1 MIVPL
6 YATVVNNGKALEIW
20 ADKQKHV
27 VDLPF
32 KPYFYSK
39 TPRQDVPAEQTK
51 EIVRYISDF
60 NERLVTKYSFE
71 SVKDIPLY
79 RNDDSM
85 ESDIPYVQRVCIDEP
100 QYFTQF
106 SQTKSLDIL
115 HFDIETLTTG
125 KFPKPETN
133 KIIGIGYALNQ
144 EKPTVLT
151 IKTLE
156 ESDSEILAR
165 FSDAID
171 ELDPDVL
178 CTYFGNTFDI
188 PYIIDRMNLCGWSSK
203 AFTRDPEAD
212 ECYFL
217 DDQKEKHVYIKGR
230 VLFDIYDEVQI
241 DQTLSGIQNRQ
252 MKTVAK
258 WYNLQSAIR
267 QRQGF
272 QDYEIITEDL
282 SNTAQLVGTTKL
294 YDYLMSDVL
303 ITQELSKIYLPN
315 VIQLASLM
323 KVPLNTITRRSASL
337 IGTIFYARELK
348 ATNTISDAPN
358 YVLHPEVFGK
368 PVMTKKRGRTVT
380 EFAGGTGYQGAT
392 VSINPSHTKKRIK
405 PLKKIDFSGMYPS
418 IMVNF
423 NLSPET
429 VTLKKLKPFI
439 EPTFSINY
447 TDDKQYELEF
457 SDARIQKNVVIT
469 VLRKEGFVP
478 KNLKT
483 FMTERAKIKKELK
496 NCTDTDKKIELNSK
510 SWVYKVLGN
519 ATGYG
524 VNGTGFF
531 RYGNL
536 WAAVATTA
544 IGRYLISLVRKE
556 LGEDLI
562 EEDTDG
568 SFHKKMSISAEELTA
583 HINNTLQ
590 KQLGITTNFEIEQE
604 EYKAGIFLRMKN
616 YALLDDKDRLIKH
629 GVSMKA
635 SSKNLL
641 LQEALNKILV
651 AILKNM
657 DVEKTCFEALD
668 KLDQAQLHEYLQSTK
683 ISMELENYASQ
694 PSAGKRGC
702 LQVQVGRQSE
712 SYHEQKI
719 RTGDQ
724 VSYAKTVTGRYRIRE
739 TLKDTTMID
748 KIYYRKQI
756 LKTIERLNLHDI
768 KWKMENRGQKLLDD
782 FGFFLPKAKITTS
795 SVYSQAF

>member
-39 TPRQDVPAEQTK
+39 TPRQDVSAEQTK

-165 FSDAID
+165 FSDAIE

-188 PYIIDRMNLCGWSSK
+188 PYIINRMNLCGWSSK

-272 QDYEIITEDL
+272 EDYEIITEDL

-323 KVPLNTITRRSASL
+323 KVPLNTITKRSASL
-337 IGTIFYARELK
+337 IGTVFYARELK
-348 ATNTISDAPN
+348 AMNTISDAPN

-368 PVMTKKRGRTVT
+368 PVITKKRGRTVT
-380 EFAGGTGYQGAT
+380 EFASGTGYQGAL
-392 VSINPSHTKKRIK
+392 VEINHAHEKKLIK
-405 PLKKIDFSGMYPS
+405 PLRKIDFAGLYPS
-418 IMVNF
+418 IMINF

-429 VTLKKLKPFI
+429 VVLKELKPFT
-439 EPTFSINY
+439 EGTFTIIY
-447 TDDKQYELEF
+447 KDEQQYELEF
-457 SDARIQKNVVIT
+457 SDARLQKNVVIR
-469 VLRKEGFVP
+469 VRRQEGFVP
-478 KNLKT
+478 KNLKM
-483 FMTERAKIKKELK
+483 FMRERAKIKNEMKT
-496 NCTDTDKKIELNSK
+496 CTNHDKKIELNSK

-519 ATGYG
+519 ACGYG
-524 VNGTGFF
+524 VNAAAHF
-531 RYGNL
+531 RYGNF
-536 WAAVATTA
+536 WTAAATTA
-544 IGRYLISLVRKE
+544 IGRYLITIVKKE
-556 LGEDLI
+556 LDGKEI
-562 EEDTDG
+562 EVDTDG
-568 SFHKKMSISAEELTA
+568 IYHFNFTVNAKHLTINLNNRLQSEL
-583 HINNTLQ
+583 
-590 KQLGITTNFEIEQE
+590 GVMTNFDIEQD
-604 EYKAGIFLRMKN
+604 EYLSGIFFRMKN
-616 YALLDDKDRLIKH
+616 YALLDAKERLIKH

-641 LQEALNKILV
+641 LQTALNKILTS
-651 AILKNM
+651 ILKEE
-657 DVEKTCFEALD
+657 DIDRVSIECYEKID
-668 KLDQAQLHEYLQSTK
+668 NAQLYEFMQSSK
-683 ISMELENYASQ
+683 IGMQLEAYTNQGS
-694 PSAGKRGC
+694 
-702 LQVQVGRQSE
+702 LQVTIARQSKTFHDSE
-712 SYHEQKI
+712 PKIGDQLTYARTQGGYKI
-719 RTGDQ
+719 RE
-724 VSYAKTVTGRYRIRE
+724 II
-739 TLKDTTMID
+739 KDTNYID
-748 KIYYRKQI
+748 KSYYRKQLLNNLDRLGFSKI
-756 LKTIERLNLHDI
+756 VWKLK
-768 KWKMENRGQKLLDD
+768 NRHQKLLSEC
-782 FGFFLPKAKITTS
+782 LS
-795 SVYSQAF
+795 YN